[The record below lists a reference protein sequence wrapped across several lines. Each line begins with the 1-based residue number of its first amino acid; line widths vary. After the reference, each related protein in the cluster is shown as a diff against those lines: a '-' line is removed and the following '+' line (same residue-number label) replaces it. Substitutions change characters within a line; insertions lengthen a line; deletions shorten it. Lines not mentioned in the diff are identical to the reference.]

1 MLQFRGG
8 SDVALLN
15 AMMHTIVEEG
25 LTDENYIKRFTEGF
39 DELKT
44 HLKDFAPEDMA
55 EICGID
61 AEIIRTVAWRR
72 SPSRGGV
79 ASAEVLIS
87 TRDRTLFGSRR
98 MISRAT

>member
-1 MLQFRGG
+1 
-8 SDVALLN
+8 
-15 AMMHTIVEEG
+15 MMHTIVEEG

-61 AEIIRTVAWRR
+61 AVSYTHLRAHRDATLSRM
-72 SPSRGGV
+72 PS
-79 ASAEVLIS
+79 SA
-87 TRDRTLFGSRR
+87 
-98 MISRAT
+98 